1 MAVVR
6 DLRRTDLKRPSIE
19 AALSAAMTSMASPSS
34 RSSAAVDVAG
44 ALALALAR
52 ELGWPGATTAAGVAA
67 WTVAFLALGARA
79 LGGWD
84 RYASRMH
91 AMVDANA
98 LFAAAAEV
106 TTRAAGRAPGVL
118 AESVVR
124 LALLVRACATSAL
137 WANNG
142 YGFFVSS
149 AFGAKGSPRGVF
161 HRLEHA
167 GALNI
172 AVCVSVAAIALGPK
186 SGAQHRIGVK
196 LVERALGVRVDDG
209 ALDVIERVE
218 QVLAA
223 VLTTMLFNYLLNST
237 RRRLLGR
244 PLQGIIETL
253 EHHAKQ
259 VFKDLEVQQSE
270 MQSLDISVLGYV
282 LEKMSHI
289 VKRSES
295 DSGSSALIEA
305 ILEDHEDV
313 DGQTREWLVS
323 YDAKKVN
330 SMSAKSAS
338 KSHVSTFKS
347 VISSFARMSDSGE
360 PYMRVNIDELNS
372 WSFDVFAVS
381 DMDVIPSIVR
391 MFYELGLLDLVD
403 LFKLR
408 RFLSE
413 VQSAYRDNPYHCF
426 KHAFDVTHTTY
437 LYVLSVRKQV
447 NLSQIEMFCL
457 LVAALVH
464 DMDHPGVTNAYLIA
478 TRDSTA
484 LTYNDESVLE
494 NHHIS
499 RFFTLCHN
507 NEDANILS
515 AFDDGTYK
523 EIRRTIIGCVLHTDM
538 AHHFKLVSRMNEI
551 VTLGRKND
559 IINGSPI
566 KSCVIDPSN
575 NDVVNST
582 FKSEEQRQLMLS
594 ILLHCADISNAVKPK
609 HLCVKWASRVLEEFF
624 NQGDRERAKGMAISP
639 MMDRESTSIGLS
651 QINFIEFVIAPLFV
665 QFAAI
670 FPTMTELLG
679 RLVENRLH
687 YQEAYEFELDEATK
701 LDGIDRSSEKDS
713 LRTRFCNLIEKHSLH
728 AHARK
733 LDDELMRAVLALQ
746 VTSRRGSGK
755 STPISSPLA
764 SPVKSRP

>member
-1 MAVVR
+1 MAPVK
-6 DLRRTDLKRPSIE
+6 DLRRTDLKRPSVE

-52 ELGWPGATTAAGVAA
+52 ELAWPGVATRAGVAA
-67 WTVAFLALGARA
+67 WTVAFLALGARM

-98 LFAAAAEV
+98 LFAAVSEA
-106 TTRAAGRAPGVL
+106 TTRAAGRAPSV
-118 AESVVR
+118 AAQSVVR

-149 AFGAKGSPRGVF
+149 AFSAKGSPRGVF

-172 AVCVSVAAIALGPK
+172 SVCVSVAAIALGPK
-186 SGAQHRIGVK
+186 SGAQHRIGAR
-196 LVERALGVRVDDG
+196 LVERALGARIDG
-209 ALDVIERVE
+209 DALEVMESIE

-244 PLQGIIETL
+244 PLQEIIETL
-253 EHHAKQ
+253 EYHAKQ
-259 VFKDLEVQQSE
+259 VFKDLEVQQNE
-270 MQSLDISVLGYV
+270 VQSLDISVLGYV

-338 KSHVSTFKS
+338 KSHISTFKS
-347 VISSFARMSDSGE
+347 VVSSFARMSDSGE
-360 PYMRVNIDELNS
+360 PYMRIDIDELNS

-391 MFYELGLLDLVD
+391 MFYELGLLELVD

-413 VQSAYRDNPYHCF
+413 VQRTYRDNPYHCF
-426 KHAFDVTHTTY
+426 EHAFDVTHTTY
-437 LYVLSVRKQV
+437 LYVLSVRHQV
-447 NLSQIEMFCL
+447 KLSQIETFCL

-464 DMDHPGVTNAYLIA
+464 DMDHPGLTNAYLIA
-478 TRDSTA
+478 TRDGTA

-499 RFFTLCHN
+499 RFFMLCHS

-515 AFDDGTYK
+515 AFDDDTYK
-523 EIRRTIIGCVLHTDM
+523 QIRRMIIGCVLHTDM

-566 KSCVIDPSN
+566 KSCVIDASDI
-575 NDVVNST
+575 DVSAA
-582 FKSEEQRQLMLS
+582 FKTEEQRQLMLS

-624 NQGDRERAKGMAISP
+624 NQGDRERAKGMSISP
-639 MMDRESTSIGLS
+639 MMDRESTSVGLS
-651 QINFIEFVIAPLFV
+651 QINFIEFVIAPLFA

-670 FPTMTELLG
+670 FPSMTELLG
-679 RLVENRLH
+679 RLIENRLH
-687 YQEAYEFELDEATK
+687 YQRAYEIELEDATK
-701 LDGIDRSSEKDS
+701 SDGVDRTSEKDS
-713 LRTRFCNLIEKHSLH
+713 LRTRFCNLIEKHSLLV
-728 AHARK
+728 HARK
-733 LDDELMRAVLALQ
+733 MDNELMRAILALH

-755 STPISSPLA
+755 NTPISSPLS